1 MDKNIVNK
9 FLSCITAITT
19 DGVLVVKNKTVT
31 VSHSDGANIAMV
43 RCQTMLD
50 IPDGSYGVEYD
61 KLLTAIKST
70 KCKDVGFEFTKSDYI
85 LTYETTRHNFAALNV
100 ATLQPIRPPV
110 NIDWGCEI
118 DIDVNEFIEI
128 ISVMEQNINS
138 QKNELAKITV
148 SYDGVLKF
156 RAEEDIRNF
165 VERDVSTIAIQKG
178 AGGSFKSAYP
188 MSIIA
193 SINTAIRKLN
203 TKTVTICFDNDMPAC
218 LKLHDEDVTVEYI
231 IAPRIE

>member
-1 MDKNIVNK
+1 
-9 FLSCITAITT
+9 
-19 DGVLVVKNKTVT
+19 
-31 VSHSDGANIAMV
+31 
-43 RCQTMLD
+43 
-50 IPDGSYGVEYD
+50 
-61 KLLTAIKST
+61 
-70 KCKDVGFEFTKSDYI
+70 
-85 LTYETTRHNFAALNV
+85 
-100 ATLQPIRPPV
+100 
-110 NIDWGCEI
+110 
-118 DIDVNEFIEI
+118 
-128 ISVMEQNINS
+128 
-138 QKNELAKITV
+138 V